1 MPTKEECRVFS
12 AIIEELVQNNRDITY
27 IDAIVEH
34 CKNTGFEVEM
44 AATLLTASLKAKLT
58 EEAES
63 LNLIKKTNRLP
74 I

>member
-12 AIIEELVQNNRDITY
+12 TLSDEMVKNNRDMNY
-27 IDAIVEH
+27 MDAILEH
-34 CKNTGFEVEM
+34 CKDTGFEVEM
-44 AATLLTASLKAKLT
+44 AATLLTASLRSKIT

>member
-12 AIIEELVQNNRDITY
+12 AIIEELVQNNRDMTY

-44 AATLLTASLKAKLT
+44 AATLLTASLKAKIT

>member
-12 AIIEELVQNNRDITY
+12 AIIEGLVQNNRDMTY

-34 CKNTGFEVEM
+34 CKYTGFEVEM
-44 AATLLTASLKAKLT
+44 AATLLTASLKAKIT

>member
-1 MPTKEECRVFS
+1 MATKEECRVFS
-12 AIIEELVQNNRDITY
+12 AIIEDLVQNNRDITY

-44 AATLLTASLKAKLT
+44 AATLLTASLKAKIT

>member
-12 AIIEELVQNNRDITY
+12 ALIEEMVQGNRDMNY
-27 IDAIVEH
+27 MDAILEH
-34 CKNTGFEVEM
+34 CKETGFEIEM
-44 AATLLTASLKAKLT
+44 AATLLTAPLKSKIT
-58 EEAES
+58 EEAET

>member
-44 AATLLTASLKAKLT
+44 AATLLTAPLKAKIT

>member
-12 AIIEELVQNNRDITY
+12 ALIEDMVQNNRDMTY

-34 CKNTGFEVEM
+34 CKDTGFEIEM
-44 AATLLTASLKAKLT
+44 AATLLTAPLKSKIA
-58 EEAES
+58 EEAET

>member
-44 AATLLTASLKAKLT
+44 AATLLTASLKAKIT

>member
-12 AIIEELVQNNRDITY
+12 AIIEELVQNNKDITY

-44 AATLLTASLKAKLT
+44 AATLLTASLKAKIT

>member
-34 CKNTGFEVEM
+34 CKDTGFEVEM
-44 AATLLTASLKAKLT
+44 AATLLTASLKAKIT

>member
-12 AIIEELVQNNRDITY
+12 ALIEEMVQNNRDMTY

-34 CKNTGFEVEM
+34 CKDTGFEIEM
-44 AATLLTASLKAKLT
+44 AATLLTAPLKSKIT
-58 EEAES
+58 EVAES

>member
-12 AIIEELVQNNRDITY
+12 AIIEELVQNNRDMTY

-34 CKNTGFEVEM
+34 CKDTGFEVEM
-44 AATLLTASLKAKLT
+44 AATLLTASLKAKIT

>member
-12 AIIEELVQNNRDITY
+12 AIIEELVQNNKDITY

-34 CKNTGFEVEM
+34 CKDTGFEVEM
-44 AATLLTASLKAKLT
+44 AATLLTASLKAKIT